1 MTPTELRH
9 LLHMNPEL
17 SGKEHETQKL
27 LLKALSDVGYSPKS
41 LCGTG
46 VLALWSP
53 KEGPYHLFRADVDAL
68 PLLEETG
75 WKYASKNENMHA
87 CGHDVHTAIIFG
99 LAERVRKEK
108 TSKNIAFLF
117 QPAEETGGGARRC
130 IEDLERLDI
139 DLLDAIALH
148 VTDEYPLGTVASRA
162 GTLFASAYEV
172 DVNFLGRP
180 AHVADHK
187 SGVDAIEAAAD
198 FLKLVYTR
206 NWEGVLRFGKI
217 RGGNARNIVAA
228 RCLLEG
234 TLRSESWKKNEETIK
249 EIEALALE
257 CARFHDAECHVTT
270 GSTYPEVLVDEK
282 LLGSLQHVCETLGLT
297 FIECEM
303 KYTGE
308 DFGFFCHRWPSLMFW
323 LGSRVGDQQHGL
335 HHPRFLPPDETIE
348 QGIEILWNLIKFLK

>member
-17 SGKEHETQKL
+17 SGKEYKTQKL
-27 LLKALSDVGYSPKS
+27 LLKALSDIGYSPEPV
-41 LCGTG
+41 CGTG

-75 WKYASKNENMHA
+75 WEYASKNENMHA
-87 CGHDVHTAIIFG
+87 CGHDVHTAILFG
-99 LAERVRKEK
+99 LAKHVKK
-108 TSKNIAFLF
+108 DKPSKNIAFLF

-148 VTDEYPLGTVASRA
+148 VTDEYPSGTVASRV

-172 DVNFLGRP
+172 DVSFLGKP
-180 AHVADHK
+180 AHVANHK
-187 SGVDAIEAAAD
+187 SGVDAIEVAAD
-198 FLKLVYTR
+198 FLKRVYAR

-228 RCLLEG
+228 RCFLEG
-234 TLRSESWKKNEETIK
+234 TLRSESWKKNEGTLK
-249 EIEALALE
+249 EIEVLAVE
-257 CARFHDAECHVTT
+257 SARFHDAECYVTT

-282 LLGSLQHVCETLGLT
+282 LLELLRHVCEMLGWT
-297 FIECEM
+297 FMKCEM

-308 DFGFFCHRWPSLMFW
+308 DFGFFSQRWPSLMFW
-323 LGSRVGDQQHGL
+323 LGSRTGDQQYGL
-335 HHPRFLPPDETIE
+335 HHPRFLPPDEVIE
-348 QGIEILWNLIKFLK
+348 QGIEILWKLIGFLK